1 MHLYVLTRGILS
13 ATKRWENDLSAQY
26 LPFKVLEKGKNGKL
40 KKKPSPYLA
49 QLAVRPINLY
59 EIVFPEECLDDVLG
73 IVKPSCTKGVAGKFS
88 KFINM
93 FSKMMGLTKI
103 PNYTPKILPPGDGVS
118 VIGLGLKKDKLNWD
132 KKKRGN
138 EVFDIG
144 IPKEQL

>member
-13 ATKRWENDLSAQY
+13 ATKTWENDLAAQY
-26 LPFKVLEKGKNGKL
+26 LPFKVLEKG

-49 QLAVRPINLY
+49 QLAVRPVNLY
-59 EIVFPEECLDDVLG
+59 EIVFPEECLNDVLG
-73 IVKPSCTKGVAGKFS
+73 MVKPNCTKGVAGKFS

-103 PNYTPKILPPGDGVS
+103 PDYTPKILPPGDGVS

-132 KKKRGN
+132 KKDRGN

-144 IPKEQL
+144 IPEEQL